1 MKRHCSLLVDFK
13 NGYKNVKTFLKGEQI
28 QLLYR
33 KVYKKITIIGRKLI
47 ISNSNKMQSLLNAT
61 KALQTVPWKSESHLK
76 IIQKQIKSSNRS

>member
-61 KALQTVPWKSESHLK
+61 KALQTFPGWFLGKARV
-76 IIQKQIKSSNRS
+76 I